1 MLLQIPQPYCYHLPP
16 PGLETLMIYHTRR
29 RDNLQSPVGVSEIG
43 SISKD
48 QVVDSEAS
56 AQRDAYPTMTQL
68 DIQGISGKAS
78 ARSLT

>member
-1 MLLQIPQPYCYHLPP
+1 
-16 PGLETLMIYHTRR
+16 MIYHTRR